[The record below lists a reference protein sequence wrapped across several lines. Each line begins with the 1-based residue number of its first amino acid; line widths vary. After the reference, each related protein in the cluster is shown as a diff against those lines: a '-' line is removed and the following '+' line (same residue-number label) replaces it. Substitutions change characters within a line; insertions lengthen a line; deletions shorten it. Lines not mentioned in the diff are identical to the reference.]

1 MTQMLLLLLS
11 LKYFG
16 GSQNFIIVHKWLYF
30 KQDNS
35 Y

>member
-1 MTQMLLLLLS
+1 MLMLFLL

-16 GSQNFIIVHKWLYF
+16 GSQNFIIVQKRLYF